1 MYVVDR
7 YFIFYLSVFV
17 FLFLLFLFVAISAK
31 LQYLQYCNELS
42 VIDQVN
48 NSYLLTNLLITSH
61 RKPLCHPD
69 LRQVKLI

>member
-7 YFIFYLSVFV
+7 YFILYLSVFV

-31 LQYLQYCNELS
+31 LQYLQYCNELR

-48 NSYLLTNLLITSH
+48 NSYLLTNLSLATENLFATLIWG
-61 RKPLCHPD
+61 K
-69 LRQVKLI
+69 